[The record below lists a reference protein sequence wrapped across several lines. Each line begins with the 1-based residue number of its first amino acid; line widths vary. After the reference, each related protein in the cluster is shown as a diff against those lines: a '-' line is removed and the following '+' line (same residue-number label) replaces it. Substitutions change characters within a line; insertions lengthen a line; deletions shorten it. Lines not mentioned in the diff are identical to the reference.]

1 MLTVYSA
8 HGSPGASTTAMYL
21 AAQWASTG
29 TEVLLVEA
37 DPGGGSLSHHLGI
50 QFTPGSASFVA
61 SGLPVRSGNLIDHS
75 QDVLFNSLH
84 VMPATSSPT
93 GAREIVRWWNERAGE
108 LRDISESEMA
118 VIVDAGRITAD
129 SVAADLAAHAAG
141 VLVVAGGDSSQSS
154 REHIGSLLSAEACG
168 DGVERGVVTVGDSP
182 LSAEEWREKCD
193 LTFYGSIME
202 FAEVTGDL
210 SAFLNRNKRKS
221 KKWRVSLEEVAE
233 KLLPYAKPASGA
245 SRAERLA
252 PAAEA
257 PPVPQAP
264 PAPSPAPAAASPAPA
279 AASPAPAA
287 ASPPPAAADE
297 PQEHEPEY
305 EPEHEPE
312 HEPELHDG
320 VPATGAYGQLMPQP
334 DPYYATPAEVYGQ
347 ATPPPDD
354 RYNPPAPPY
363 AAPPPAPTYQQHP
376 AEQQPMYFES
386 PPAPPEHQYYD
397 APLPVYQPPPAEHEQ
412 PQPQQSG
419 SQVPPELLEVYQQH
433 GVAPSWAPSAQESP
447 PYQQQ
452 AYQPEPE
459 LPPPYQQQAYQPQPE
474 PPPQYQQQAYQPQPD
489 PPPQYQQQAYEPQP
503 EPPPQYQ
510 QQAYQPQPSQHEAQ
524 QPQQPQQ
531 PQHEAQRY
539 QQQPQQPQQ
548 PQGAPPAY
556 QHATQHPYQQPQQPQ
571 PPQSTAHHP
580 QAHQPAYGHT
590 PSPQPASHAAPSAAA
605 PAGSPHT
612 PAGAQP
618 PPLPDMAP
626 SGSFR
631 DWANRMHAQAPQ
643 GTSNSGHGGG
653 S

>member
-75 QDVLFNSLH
+75 QDILFNSLH

-129 SVAADLAAHAAG
+129 SVAGDLAAHAAG
-141 VLVVAGGDSSQSS
+141 VLVVARGDSSPSS

-193 LTFYGSIME
+193 LAFYGSIME

-221 KKWRVSLEEVAE
+221 KKWRVSLEEVAT
-233 KLLPYAKPASGA
+233 KVLPYAKPASGA
-245 SRAERLA
+245 SRAKRLA

-257 PPVPQAP
+257 PPVPEEPPPPP
-264 PAPSPAPAAASPAPA
+264 PAA
-279 AASPAPAA
+279 AA

-297 PQEHEPEY
+297 PQEHEPE
-305 EPEHEPE
+305 

-320 VPATGAYGQLMPQP
+320 APPTGAYGQPMPQP

-347 ATPPPDD
+347 ATPPADD
-354 RYNPPAPPY
+354 RYHPPAPPY

-376 AEQQPMYFES
+376 PEQQPMYFES

-397 APLPVYQPPPAEHEQ
+397 APLPVYQPPPAGLAQ

-419 SQVPPELLEVYQQH
+419 YQVPPELLEVYQQH
-433 GVAPSWAPSAQESP
+433 GVAPSWAPSAQEPP

-452 AYQPEPE
+452 PYQPQPE
-459 LPPPYQQQAYQPQPE
+459 LPPPYQQQPYQPQP
-474 PPPQYQQQAYQPQPD
+474 QP
-489 PPPQYQQQAYEPQP
+489 
-503 EPPPQYQ
+503 
-510 QQAYQPQPSQHEAQ
+510 
-524 QPQQPQQ
+524 

-539 QQQPQQPQQ
+539 EQQPQPPQPPQHEAHPYQQPQQPQQ

-556 QHATQHPYQQPQQPQ
+556 QYATQHPYQQPQQPQ
-571 PPQSTAHHP
+571 PPQPMDHHP
-580 QAHQPAYGHT
+580 QAHQPAYGQA
-590 PSPQPASHAAPSAAA
+590 PSPQPASHAAPRAAA
-605 PAGSPHT
+605 PAGSPQS

-618 PPLPDMAP
+618 PPPLDIAP

-631 DWANRMHAQAPQ
+631 DWATRMHARAPQ
-643 GTSNSGHGGG
+643 GTSNSSHGGG

>member
-202 FAEVTGDL
+202 FAEITGDL

-233 KLLPYAKPASGA
+233 KLLPYAKPVSGA

-252 PAAEA
+252 PATET

-264 PAPSPAPAAASPAPA
+264 PAP
-279 AASPAPAA
+279 SPAPAA

-297 PQEHEPEY
+297 PQEHEPE
-305 EPEHEPE
+305 

-320 VPATGAYGQLMPQP
+320 VPPTGAYGQLMPQP

-354 RYNPPAPPY
+354 RYNPPAPLY

-397 APLPVYQPPPAEHEQ
+397 APLPVYQPPPAGHEQ
-412 PQPQQSG
+412 PQPQRSG
-419 SQVPPELLEVYQQH
+419 YQVPPELLEVYQQH
-433 GVAPSWAPSAQESP
+433 GVAPSWAPSAQEPP

-452 AYQPEPE
+452 AYEPQPE

-474 PPPQYQQQAYQPQPD
+474 PPPQYQQQPQQPQQPQHEA
-489 PPPQYQQQAYEPQP
+489 PQYQQQAH
-503 EPPPQYQ
+503 
-510 QQAYQPQPSQHEAQ
+510 QPQPSQHEAQRYQQQPQQPQHEAQRYQQ

-548 PQGAPPAY
+548 PQHEAPAY

-605 PAGSPHT
+605 PAGSPPT